1 MTRTHE
7 TSSSPRRLSDLLD
20 SKFMARLDA
29 LDIVSRKI
37 LQGRSQGER
46 RCKRRGSG
54 VEFADHRPYV
64 IGDDLRFVDWNIYG
78 RLEQLFLKIFLVE
91 QDLSVQVV
99 LDVSAS
105 SATGEPPKA
114 LAIKRLG
121 AALAYVAMV
130 NNSRVSVSLFADGV
144 VGQLPNMRGRN
155 YIGRMAD
162 FLLNADCQGPSNFAK
177 ACRQLTAARTGTG
190 VMIVVSDFFF
200 KEGYDEALRR
210 LISRNYDLY
219 CIQML
224 SPQEVSPP
232 LSGDLK
238 LIDVEDFDDAEITM
252 SSALLDYYKK
262 NLAAYCTELQTFC
275 RKRGATYAMTDSSK
289 PIETFM
295 LNYLR
300 RRGLLR

>member
-1 MTRTHE
+1 MTQTPG
-7 TSSSPRRLSDLLD
+7 TSSSPRRLTDLLD

-29 LDIVSRKI
+29 LDIVSRKM
-37 LQGRSQGER
+37 LQGKLQGER
-46 RCKRRGSG
+46 RSKRRGAG

-105 SATGEPPKA
+105 SATGEPSKA

-130 NNSRVSVSLFADGV
+130 NNSRVTLSLFADGV
-144 VGQLPNMRGRN
+144 VGQLANMRGRN
-155 YIGRMAD
+155 YIGRMAE
-162 FLLNADCQGPSNFAK
+162 FLLAAECEGPSNFAS

-200 KEGYDEALRR
+200 KEGYDQALRR
-210 LISRNYDLY
+210 LISRHYDLY

-224 SPQEVSPP
+224 SPQEVSPT
-232 LSGDLK
+232 LTGDLK
-238 LIDVEDFDDAEITM
+238 LIDVEDFDNAEITM
-252 SSALLDYYKK
+252 SAALLGYYKK
-262 NLAAYCTELQTFC
+262 NLAGYCSELQAFC
-275 RKRGATYAMTDSSK
+275 RKRGAMYALTDSGK
-289 PIETFM
+289 PIEPFM

>member
-46 RCKRRGSG
+46 RSKRRGSG

>member
-46 RCKRRGSG
+46 RSKRRGSG

-275 RKRGATYAMTDSSK
+275 RKRGATYAMTDSSR

>member
-1 MTRTHE
+1 MTQTPV
-7 TSSSPRRLSDLLD
+7 TSSSPRRLTDLLD

-37 LQGRSQGER
+37 LQGKLQGEKR
-46 RCKRRGSG
+46 SKRRGAG

-105 SATGEPPKA
+105 SATGEPSKA

-121 AALAYVAMV
+121 AALSYVAMV
-130 NNSRVSVSLFADGV
+130 NNSRVSLSLFADGV
-144 VGQLPNMRGRN
+144 VGQLANMRGRN
-155 YIGRMAD
+155 YIGRMAE
-162 FLLNADCQGPSNFAK
+162 FLLDADCEGPSSFAK
-177 ACRQLTAARTGTG
+177 ACRQLTASRTGSG

-210 LISRNYDLY
+210 LMSRHYDLY

-224 SPQEVSPP
+224 SPQEVSPT

-238 LIDVEDFDDAEITM
+238 LIDVEDLDDAEITM
-252 SSALLDYYKK
+252 SAALLDYYKK
-262 NLAAYCTELQTFC
+262 NLAAYCAELQAFC
-275 RKRGATYAMTDSSK
+275 RKRGATYALTDSGK
-289 PIETFM
+289 AIEPFM